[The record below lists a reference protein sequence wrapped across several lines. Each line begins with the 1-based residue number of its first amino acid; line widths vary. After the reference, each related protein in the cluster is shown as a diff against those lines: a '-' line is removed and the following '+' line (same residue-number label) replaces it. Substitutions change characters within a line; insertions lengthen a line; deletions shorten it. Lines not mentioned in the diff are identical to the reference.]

1 MNRPPRTVLL
11 IAHTGRREAVEVAC
25 AVSKR
30 LMDSDMSVRL
40 LAEEARDLGI
50 ANADGRRRQM
60 PMRLATAKSS
70 W

>member
-1 MNRPPRTVLL
+1 MNRRPRTVLL

-40 LAEEARDLGI
+40 LAERSG
-50 ANADGRRRQM
+50 
-60 PMRLATAKSS
+60 
-70 W
+70 

>member
-1 MNRPPRTVLL
+1 MNHRPRTVLL
-11 IAHTGRREAVEVAC
+11 IAHTGRQEAVEVAC

-40 LAEEARDLGI
+40 LADEAADLGI
-50 ANADGRRRQM
+50 ANATVVPADADAARDCEVV
-60 PMRLATAKSS
+60 